1 MSVANVFQ
9 IVKCPITC
17 HSFNKDR
24 SEVAICPNTNEIHI
38 YKKKGNSWE
47 LGNVLKEIFIA
58 A

>member
-24 SEVAICPNTNEIHI
+24 SGNKNI
-38 YKKKGNSWE
+38 YIIYNFKLNISYCI
-47 LGNVLKEIFIA
+47 NLK
-58 A
+58 